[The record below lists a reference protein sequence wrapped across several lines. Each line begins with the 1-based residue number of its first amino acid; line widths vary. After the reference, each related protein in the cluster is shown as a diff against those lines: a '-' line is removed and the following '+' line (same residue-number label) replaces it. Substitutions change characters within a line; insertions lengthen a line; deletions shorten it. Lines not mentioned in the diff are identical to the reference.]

1 MSDIHEG
8 HPYRLHPNDNHSMV
22 LISTTLNGE
31 NYGYWSTSIQ
41 TALCLKNKISFIDG
55 SSERPLGIDT
65 VSLAWDEANA
75 MVKGWIYQSIDPSI
89 VKSLPW
95 FESAMEV
102 WEDLKSRFIIAS
114 TAEEADPCKM
124 KDYTI
129 IVPCSC
135 FFVTISPQFLTQH
148 KMDIPLN
155 FTHKYGSEL
164 SSPTIF
170 QLPTGDSWI
179 IGVNREADTQSLFF
193 TDNLHQFMQHYSV
206 TIGCVLHFKYTG
218 MSNFTVNIFNLN
230 GRSFFNSDIGK
241 KNNTEV
247 IREKNVAT
255 LSSNPKDIGA
265 TARHSIKLA
274 VKGTERIR
282 QPDDEHFSAV
292 MKLGIEK
299 GIYSTRILR
308 LSMYDPL
315 IRCRRP
321 IIEAIL
327 SDPKYP
333 SYITVMTRTQI
344 TGRTK
349 PLVPRDFVKKYITDE
364 CDNVFL
370 VARGTKYNI
379 RLKRRS
385 ESSVRL
391 IGRNWLSFC
400 YEHSL
405 QVGDV

>member
-31 NYGYWSTSIQ
+31 NYGYWSTSMQ

-148 KMDIPLN
+148 KM
-155 FTHKYGSEL
+155 
-164 SSPTIF
+164 
-170 QLPTGDSWI
+170 
-179 IGVNREADTQSLFF
+179 
-193 TDNLHQFMQHYSV
+193 
-206 TIGCVLHFKYTG
+206 
-218 MSNFTVNIFNLN
+218 
-230 GRSFFNSDIGK
+230 
-241 KNNTEV
+241 
-247 IREKNVAT
+247 
-255 LSSNPKDIGA
+255 
-265 TARHSIKLA
+265 
-274 VKGTERIR
+274 
-282 QPDDEHFSAV
+282 
-292 MKLGIEK
+292 
-299 GIYSTRILR
+299 
-308 LSMYDPL
+308 
-315 IRCRRP
+315 
-321 IIEAIL
+321 
-327 SDPKYP
+327 
-333 SYITVMTRTQI
+333 
-344 TGRTK
+344 
-349 PLVPRDFVKKYITDE
+349 LVPRDFVKKYITDE

-405 QVGDV
+405 QVGDVCLFQKVDSIDFILEVNIFRA